1 MAVAGNLPR
10 HLEVAA
16 RAGVL
21 ASPARDD
28 LPYRQVA
35 MEVDLSASTQT
46 LVDLGGIPL
55 PTENPHDVDTLIE
68 KFQTVTPKDWTITMH
83 ISQNAIDDDQ
93 SGSVERR
100 FRDVMPAFQR
110 HINNLVFT
118 WLNAGDGTTYGTCVD
133 SGALFAN
140 SHTWAGAK
148 NTTGQDNLYASAISL
163 DNFNTVW
170 VAAQQ
175 FLDDQSNYF
184 NYNYNLL
191 VTHPTNNVVA
201 ANITGNAQAMDTANR
216 EINPYAGTL
225 TYITTPYFDSTAW
238 VLVAASEPTKPI
250 VVGIRKRP
258 QLVNMWFDSQQPDGG
273 YHYFQY
279 HARYNLAYG
288 DWPMAIMGNS

>member
-1 MAVAGNLPR
+1 MAIAGQLPK

-35 MEVDLSASTQT
+35 MEVDLTAASTD

-55 PTENPHDVDTLIE
+55 PTQNPKDVDTLIE
-68 KFQTVTPKDWTITMH
+68 KTQTIAPEDWTITMH

-93 SGSVERR
+93 TGSLERN
-100 FRDVMPAFQR
+100 FRGVMPAFQR

-118 WLNAGDGTTYGTCVD
+118 WLNAGDGSTYGLGPD
-133 SGALFAN
+133 GLSFFNG
-140 SHTWAGAK
+140 SHLWPGAK
-148 NTTGQDNLYASAISL
+148 NTTAQDNVSAAALSL

-175 FLDDQSNYF
+175 FVDDHSNYF
-184 NYNYNLL
+184 NFNYNLM
-191 VTHPTNNVVA
+191 VCHPTLNVLA
-201 ANITGNAQAMDTANR
+201 ANVTGNTQAMDTANR
-216 EINPYAGTL
+216 EINPYAGSL

-238 VLVAASEPTKPI
+238 VLVASGEPSKPI
-250 VVGIRKRP
+250 IVGIKKRP
-258 QLVNMWFDSQQPDGG
+258 QLVNMWFDSQQDDGG
-273 YHYFQY
+273 IHYFQY

-288 DWPMAIMGNS
+288 DWPVATMGNT